1 MIGEKRRRTR
11 TATATVEASTRTR
24 VSARRRSVK
33 ARHPVRR
40 AMAKVTEL
48 QGHPGHQG
56 SAPERDR
63 PPTWFLE
70 LRHKLYRRG
79 SHLAHLWPVAPCGL
93 LRSGLLA
100 LWFKNQKRQSQLPF
114 PAACSHVSGL

>member
-1 MIGEKRRRTR
+1 MMGEKRRRTR

-40 AMAKVTEL
+40 AMAKVTGL

-70 LRHKLYRRG
+70 LRDKLYRRG
-79 SHLAHLWPVAPCGL
+79 SHLAHL
-93 LRSGLLA
+93 LA
-100 LWFKNQKRQSQLPF
+100 DLAVRLAQKRATRLVVQEPK
-114 PAACSHVSGL
+114 